1 MYLYSVQG
9 LTEMRTDTLSI
20 ATSLLNLPMPD
31 SVQSHTKSLLAS
43 LFLSPQTYY
52 NHKVKNGHTDTDTLT
67 HTPTFYLC
75 MYLVNDIDW
84 YVI

>member
-1 MYLYSVQG
+1 MYLYFVQG

-43 LFLSPQTYY
+43 LFLSSQTYY
-52 NHKVKNGHTDTDTLT
+52 NHKVKNGHTDT
-67 HTPTFYLC
+67 HTYLC
-75 MYLVNDIDW
+75 MYLVNDIDL

>member
-52 NHKVKNGHTDTDTLT
+52 NHKVNNGHTYTDTYMYI
-67 HTPTFYLC
+67 YLC
-75 MYLVNDIDW
+75 VYFVNDIDL